1 MNNYLSMIHSGT
13 YAFGMLQE
21 KILHIN
27 TFAKLFERSQK
38 LLSFD
43 FEKVNIVNFTGGAI
57 SGLDLR
63 KR

>member
-1 MNNYLSMIHSGT
+1 MIRSGT

-27 TFAKLFERSQK
+27 IFAKLFERSQK

-43 FEKVNIVNFTGGAI
+43 LEKVTIVNFADGAI